1 MDFFNKAME
10 QAKQLQQ
17 IAADAT
23 QKGIEQ
29 ATPVIQQ
36 GLAKAQELQQ
46 TIVEQTPNW
55 TAAAKDQADA
65 ALQHTNAFID
75 SSKTVLAA
83 GATQAQAH
91 LGVFADQ
98 AKKAAD
104 ATISAVQS
112 AAQKQTP
119 PSPPTPP
126 TPPTPE
132 T

>member
-29 ATPVIQQ
+29 ATPLIQQ
-36 GLAKAQELQQ
+36 GVAKAQELQQ
-46 TIVEQTPNW
+46 TIVEQSPNW
-55 TAAAKDQADA
+55 TAAAKEQADA
-65 ALQHTNAFID
+65 ALQHTGAFIA
-75 SSKTVLAA
+75 SSKTVLDA

-91 LGVFADQ
+91 LSVFADQ

-112 AAQKQTP
+112 ATQKQQQP
-119 PSPPTPP
+119 PGPPTPP
-126 TPPTPE
+126 TPGS
-132 T
+132 